1 MKALLLAAS
10 LLVPV
15 AAHAVIDPAPG
26 PKDSRVRST
35 PYDPQQV
42 VRLTSTG
49 LSPLQVIL
57 EAGEKPVTI
66 AGAMVFTDPKDA
78 KDWLARPSGNV
89 LILQPMRQMDPSVL
103 FLRTV
108 IADGKER
115 HYAFE
120 LRTREGSVADLNE
133 KAAYMALQFAY
144 KAQPTPEQ
152 RAVAQARQ
160 EAARVAAGERATKAT
175 LAMA

>member
-1 MKALLLAAS
+1 MKALLLGAS
-10 LLVPV
+10 LLLPA

-49 LSPLQVIL
+49 LSPLEVVL

-66 AGAMVFTDPKDA
+66 AGAQVFTDPKEA

-89 LILQPMRQMDPSVL
+89 LILQPLHAMDPSVL
-103 FLRTV
+103 FVRSTT
-108 IADGKER
+108 ADGQER

-120 LRTREGSVADLNE
+120 LHTREGNAADAE
-133 KAAYMALQFAY
+133 DKA
-144 KAQPTPEQ
+144 
-152 RAVAQARQ
+152 
-160 EAARVAAGERATKAT
+160 
-175 LAMA
+175 